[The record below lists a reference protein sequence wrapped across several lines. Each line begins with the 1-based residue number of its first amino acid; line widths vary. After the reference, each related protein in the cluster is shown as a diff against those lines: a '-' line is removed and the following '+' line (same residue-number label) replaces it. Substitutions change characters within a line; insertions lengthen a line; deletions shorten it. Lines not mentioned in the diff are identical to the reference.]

1 MSDINQLSRWNLD
14 ISRAIAALGSDAFF
28 PALIAAV
35 RGQVPIDYPQIWLYH
50 RDLPPRVLYHEI
62 PDEALGSQVEEYLEG
77 PYREDPFY
85 QASMNQP
92 RSKIYRLSRVTL
104 GKLEQTEYYREY
116 YSDTGTVDEAIY
128 LAKLGGGS
136 VINLSMMRLPRHGP
150 FSDEEY
156 EALYLLAEPVSEL
169 IRSHSEHDDF
179 AVEHLIQPGINHHI
193 DVAYRTFG
201 ASLLSPREKD
211 VLELM
216 LRGYGT
222 EMSANRLDIA
232 VETVRRHRKSI
243 YKKLDVSSQ
252 TDLFSLFI
260 NTLSCV
266 GEAAGEDPLSVYMAP
281 REPAAANA

>member
-1 MSDINQLSRWNLD
+1 MSNINQLSRWNLD
-14 ISRAIAALGSDAFF
+14 ISRAIASLGSDAFF
-28 PALIAAV
+28 PALIDAV

-62 PDEALGSQVEEYLEG
+62 PDEAVSSQVDEYLEG
-77 PYREDPFY
+77 PYREDPFF

-92 RSKIYRLSRVTL
+92 LAKIYRLSRVAL
-104 GKLEQTEYYREY
+104 GKLEQTEYYRDY
-116 YSDTGTVDEAIY
+116 YSDTGTVDEAVY

-136 VINLSMMRLPRHGP
+136 VINLSMMRLPRHGS
-150 FSDEEY
+150 FSDQEY

-169 IRSHSEHDDF
+169 IRAHSEHDDF

-193 DVAYRTFG
+193 DLAYRTFG

-222 EMSANRLDIA
+222 DTTAGRLDIA

-243 YKKLDVSSQ
+243 YRKLDVSSQ
-252 TDLFSLFI
+252 TDLFSLFL
-260 NTLSCV
+260 NAMSCL
-266 GEAAGEDPLSVYMAP
+266 GEAGGNDPLGVYMAP
-281 REPAAANA
+281 R